1 MKISWTGALC
11 ITLLAACAEPQM
23 EEVDET
29 LICWTEEP
37 EMGVSA
43 GKYSSS
49 PKTICVPILY
59 APTLPKEILARAE
72 TRDKSSDGVSR
83 SPGPNRVVRPT
94 ANRGEADEPTDL
106 EFSEVHDSGPVAAIK
121 KADNT
126 VEYSVVNRDARIVRA
141 VDDGTVTN
149 SNEAQVRS
157 QKFIDEVFKEV
168 GLAPAN

>member
-94 ANRGEADEPTDL
+94 DNRGEADVPTDL

-126 VEYSVVNRDARIVRA
+126 VEYSVVNRDAGIVRA
-141 VDDGTVTN
+141 VDDRTVTN
-149 SNEAQVRS
+149 ANDAKKLRDQI
-157 QKFIDEVFKEV
+157 FNDV
-168 GLAPAN
+168 GLAAGN